1 MINFSNYELPLSYNG
16 IIEEHLHCRNSCSVF
31 DVSHMGQLRIH
42 GADRIEFVE
51 SLVVSDIKE
60 LKTGSSALTVLTNE
74 AGGIID
80 ISIVTN
86 LKDFTNL
93 VINSMCV
100 EKDIK
105 YITSELDNKWQGKD
119 IRLELLENSALIS
132 IQGPKA
138 YKALQPIT
146 AANLNNLL
154 FMEAVFIE
162 IPYLNETVLVS
173 RNGFTGNKWSLCC
186 RRGWI

>member
-105 YITSELDNKWQGKD
+105 S
-119 IRLELLENSALIS
+119 
-132 IQGPKA
+132 
-138 YKALQPIT
+138 
-146 AANLNNLL
+146 
-154 FMEAVFIE
+154 
-162 IPYLNETVLVS
+162 
-173 RNGFTGNKWSLCC
+173 
-186 RRGWI
+186 